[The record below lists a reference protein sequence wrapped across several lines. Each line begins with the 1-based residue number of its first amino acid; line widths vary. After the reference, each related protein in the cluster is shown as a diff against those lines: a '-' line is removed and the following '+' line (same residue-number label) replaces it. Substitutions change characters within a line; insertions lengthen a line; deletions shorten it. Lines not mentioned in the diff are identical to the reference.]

1 MSFDLVTERWQYDT
15 LMAVYFFRYTRLL
28 ILGYRRYKNR
38 EDNEKDMVDKGYNA
52 SIVRLLEAF
61 LEAGPQLILQLYI
74 MMRVSV
80 DNTSGE

>member
-1 MSFDLVTERWQYDT
+1 
-15 LMAVYFFRYTRLL
+15 MAIWHANGWLFCRYTRLL